1 MTKILKIALPL
12 LVLMGALLVAIWL
25 FATRPSAEQNP
36 PGENVTL
43 VEVRALE
50 PVTRQVVVSAKG
62 TVIPAREIVV
72 QPEVSGR
79 VVSQNKR
86 LSPGGRIQKNELLV
100 RIDRRDY
107 ELALSREKA
116 ALAQAEFQLK
126 VEQGRKE
133 VAEYE
138 WTLMD
143 KKNQPSGAA
152 KELTL
157 RNPHIE
163 NSKAA
168 VEAAKSGLERARLNV
183 RRTEIKAPFNGM
195 VRTESVEIGQ
205 LVTPQSRLA
214 TFIGTNVFW
223 VQISVP
229 VEKLDWIEV
238 PGMGADKGS
247 VVTVYYQAGSGT
259 KSERSGRVIR
269 LLGDLDSRGR
279 MAQLIVSVADP
290 LGLQAKADD
299 PSSKPLFLG
308 SYVTVNIPGRELEDV
323 FEIPRNA
330 LRDGDKVWL
339 MDGEGRLVIR
349 RVQVVWRESQV
360 VYVQGGLNPED
371 RMVTSRIPIPVNGMR
386 LRQDDDA
393 PGTNSTPGSAAEQN
407 PTEETVSTEG
417 VE

>member
-1 MTKILKIALPL
+1 MMKILKIILPL
-12 LVLMGALLVAIWL
+12 LVVIGALLIAIWL
-25 FATRPSAEQNP
+25 FATRPSADQNP

-43 VEVRALE
+43 VEVLTLE
-50 PVTRQVVVSAKG
+50 PVTRKVVVSAKG

-79 VVSQNKR
+79 VVAQNKR
-86 LSPGGRIQKNELLV
+86 LSPGGRIKKNELLV

-116 ALAQAEFQLK
+116 TLAQAEFQLK

-133 VAEYE
+133 VADYE

-143 KKNQPSGAA
+143 KNNQPTGAA

-157 RNPHIE
+157 RTPHIE
-163 NSKAA
+163 NSEAA
-168 VEAAKSGLERARLNV
+168 LEAAKSGLERARLNV
-183 RRTEIKAPFNGM
+183 RRTEIKSPFNGM
-195 VRTESVEIGQ
+195 VRSESVEIGQ

-214 TFIGTNVFW
+214 TFIGTDAFW

-229 VEKLDWIEV
+229 VEKLDWIDV
-238 PGMGADKGS
+238 PGIGAEKGS
-247 VVTVYYQAGSGT
+247 DVTVFYRAGSGT
-259 KSERSGRVIR
+259 KIERSGRVIR

-279 MAQLIVSVADP
+279 MAQLIVSVDDP
-290 LGLQAKADD
+290 LGLQAS
-299 PSSKPLFLG
+299 PGEPPSKPLFLG
-308 SYVTVNIPGRELEDV
+308 SYVTVDIPGREIENV
-323 FEIPRNA
+323 FEVPRTA

-349 RVQVVWRESQV
+349 HVHAIWRENQI

-371 RMVTSRIPIPVNGMR
+371 RMVTSRIPTPVEGMR
-386 LRQDDDA
+386 LRQDGDA

-407 PTEETVSTEG
+407 PAEETGSTEG

>member
-1 MTKILKIALPL
+1 MMKILKVVLPL
-12 LVLMGALLVAIWL
+12 LVLIGATLIAIWL
-25 FATRPSAEQNP
+25 FATRPSADQNP

-43 VEVRALE
+43 VEVLTLE
-50 PVTRQVVVSAKG
+50 PVTRKVVVSAKG

-79 VVSQNKR
+79 VVAQNKR
-86 LSPGGRIQKNELLV
+86 LSPGGRIKKNELLV

-133 VAEYE
+133 VADYE

-143 KKNQPSGAA
+143 KNNQPTGAA

-163 NSKAA
+163 NSEAA

-195 VRTESVEIGQ
+195 VRSESVEIGQ

-214 TFIGTNVFW
+214 TFIGTDAFW

-229 VEKLDWIEV
+229 VEKLDWIDV
-238 PGMGADKGS
+238 PGMGDEKGS
-247 VVTVYYQAGSGT
+247 DVTVFYRAGSGT
-259 KSERSGRVIR
+259 KIERSGRVIR

-279 MAQLIVSVADP
+279 MAQLIVSVEDP
-290 LGLQAKADD
+290 LGLKTDQDT

-308 SYVTVNIPGRELEDV
+308 SYVTVHIPGREIEDA

-339 MDGEGRLVIR
+339 MDGEGRLDIR
-349 RVQVVWRESQV
+349 QVQVIWRESQV
-360 VYVQGGLNPED
+360 VYVRDGLRNGD
-371 RMVTSRIPIPVNGMR
+371 RMVISRIPMPVSGMG
-386 LRQDDDA
+386 LRVEE
-393 PGTNSTPGSAAEQN
+393 AE
-407 PTEETVSTEG
+407 
-417 VE
+417 